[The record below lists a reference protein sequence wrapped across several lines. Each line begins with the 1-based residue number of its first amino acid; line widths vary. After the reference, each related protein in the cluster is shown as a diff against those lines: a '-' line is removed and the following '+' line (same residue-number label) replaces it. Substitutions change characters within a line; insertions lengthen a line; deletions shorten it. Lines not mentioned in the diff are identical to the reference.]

1 MPRRAESPP
10 RQRRAER
17 GPDLAFAL
25 ELQVRPSLSWPEGR
39 QLERRL
45 QDYAEA
51 QGLQIEGTQLRH
63 RVSATDRPVSVN
75 DQVALIDWLVDQP
88 GLVGVRVGTIGPRGT
103 EGDDVPLDEEGA
115 PQAFVQLRTCD
126 LVVIGL
132 TLLYRCGRIT
142 PALYLQILGGYVRP
156 VHLH

>member
-10 RQRRAER
+10 RRRRAQR
-17 GPDLAFAL
+17 ADLTFAL

-51 QGLQIEGTQLRH
+51 QGLRIEGTQLRH
-63 RVSATDRPVSVN
+63 LVSATDRPVSIN

-88 GLVGVRVGTIGPRGT
+88 GLVGVRVGAISPRDS
-103 EGDDVPLDEEGA
+103 EEDDVPLDEEGA

-132 TLLYRCGRIT
+132 TLLYRCGRIA

>member
-10 RQRRAER
+10 RQRRAQR
-17 GPDLAFAL
+17 ADLTFAL

-51 QGLQIEGTQLRH
+51 QGLRIEGTQLRH
-63 RVSATDRPVSVN
+63 LVSATDRPVSIN

-88 GLVGVRVGTIGPRGT
+88 GLVGVRVGAISPRDS
-103 EGDDVPLDEEGA
+103 EEDDVPLDEEGA

-132 TLLYRCGRIT
+132 TLLYRCGRIA